1 MTETVVQRPS
11 NTPTN
16 RPRSNPPRSTSGDA
30 GTTRPRWST
39 RSGRWWAARVGGW
52 WSVRSGVAF
61 AVAVAVTFLAAQ
73 PASVSEARA
82 QTAGE
87 SALSTDAEAP
97 NDAAEK
103 GSASA
108 SSSSSPDSASPSETV
123 DKPWDYDPYRVLVW
137 IASSTPDIDADA
149 IETPLRTYLR
159 RDFDALWRV
168 DIADAPA
175 SIRAAAFRQMDSLD
189 FDDIVASDPVI
200 AVKKTHPDAI
210 RIRFPSDINR
220 YVANV
225 LTTAGRAAEIER
237 RGSESELES
246 LRGIAGRLKVVEGDA
261 AAVKATWENE
271 STEAL
276 LIPHG
281 MASLLVEPE
290 AKIIPMPGFDA
301 VGDLA
306 DRYDKVFIV
315 RIDRDEHWT
324 GVQAVE
330 LETLMQLFGDVVET
344 DAATA
349 DALPA
354 AVGRAITDA
363 FAPTIRIED
372 SGTRTTRATLRAGG
386 LILDERS
393 PAAIR
398 VGDLVMPMLR
408 KNDRNGDPTQIGR
421 LDWAYL
427 LVNEVDGAKLEM
439 ELFAGRAGGLQGRKN
454 SRTFRTGLKVKPH
467 RDETLLRLHARGESD
482 RPLAGYEIYEKE
494 LDSNSMTLVGRTDW
508 DGRLRVKRTDHPLRL
523 LYVKNGGAVLARL
536 PMAPG
541 FTELEVADLSGDDM
555 RLRAEAYIR
564 GVQNAII
571 DLVAIR
577 ELLKARIRLRLE
589 KGEFDQAQDLLNRLR
604 DQPTNE
610 IIANDMGRKQTMFLT
625 AVGRNANQRRKI
637 DNLFSETRELL
648 AKHINAGMV
657 RDLEAEVRQAR
668 DGS

>member
-1 MTETVVQRPS
+1 MTETVVKRSSTTSTNLPRKKSPRPTS
-11 NTPTN
+11 
-16 RPRSNPPRSTSGDA
+16 PRSANRGTSPS
-30 GTTRPRWST
+30 RRWQ
-39 RSGRWWAARVGGW
+39 WA
-52 WSVRSGVAF
+52 SFGVAI
-61 AVAVAVTFLAAQ
+61 AVVLAVTFLAFRPGSEPEVRADSSGEPVPTQ
-73 PASVSEARA
+73 GDEASS
-82 QTAGE
+82 G
-87 SALSTDAEAP
+87 
-97 NDAAEK
+97 AAETSN
-103 GSASA
+103 GSTSSQATSAS
-108 SSSSSPDSASPSETV
+108 DSPSESGQTA
-123 DKPWDYDPYRVLVW
+123 WDYDPYRVLIW
-137 IASSTPDIDADA
+137 IASSTPDLDADT
-149 IETPLRTYLR
+149 IDTPLRTYLR

-225 LTTAGRAAEIER
+225 LTTAGRAAEVKR

-246 LRGIAGRLKVVEGDA
+246 LRGIAGRLKIVEGDA

-281 MASLLVEPE
+281 MASRLVEPE
-290 AKIIPMPGFDA
+290 AKMIPMPGFDA

-315 RIDRDEHWT
+315 RLDRDDHWT
-324 GVQAVE
+324 HVRAVE

-344 DAATA
+344 DAVTA

-354 AVGRAITDA
+354 AIGRAITDA

-386 LILDERS
+386 LILDEQS

-408 KNDRNGDPTQIGR
+408 KNDRNGDPTQVGR

-467 RDETLLRLHARGESD
+467 RDETLLRLHARGEPD

-494 LDSNSMTLVGRTDW
+494 LDSASMTLVGRTDW
-508 DGRLRVKRTDHPLRL
+508 DGRLSVKRTDHSLRL

-541 FTELEVADLSGDDM
+541 FTEREVADLSGDDM

-589 KGEFDQAQDLLNRLR
+589 KGEIDRAQDLLNRLR

-637 DNLFSETRELL
+637 DNMFSETRELL
-648 AKHINAGMV
+648 SKHINAGMV

-668 DGS
+668 DGG